1 MQRTKNPS
9 IFSNRRSRLGLSDT
23 VVALILVIV
32 GVSLALL
39 VGSIVGGQ
47 LGGWS
52 RKEGIVIE
60 TASASLVGS
69 GGSSQ
74 LCVTVQFRNSGASP
88 VTISQVIVTPPGPPS
103 GQLTPSTNPIQPGSS
118 GSATG
123 CINVGAGTISRGDI
137 VTIRVTGT
145 IGAGTGS
152 TSDQRSVPVV

>member
-1 MQRTKNPS
+1 MQKTKNPS
-9 IFSNRRSRLGLSDT
+9 IFSKRRSRLGLSDT

-60 TASASLVGS
+60 TASASLVS
-69 GGSSQ
+69 GNQ
-74 LCVTVQFRNSGASP
+74 LCVTVQFRNSGVSP
-88 VTISQVIVTPPGPPS
+88 VTNIEVRVNGQAPS
-103 GQLTPSTNPIQPGSS
+103 GLTIPSTPIQPGSS
-118 GSATG
+118 GSAYG
-123 CINVGAGTISRGDI
+123 CFTPGTTINRGDI
-137 VTIRVTGT
+137 VTIQVSGQ
-145 IGAGTGS
+145 IGSGSGTGR

>member
-1 MQRTKNPS
+1 MQRTKNPI

-60 TASASLVGS
+60 AASASLVGS

-74 LCVTVQFRNSGASP
+74 LCVTVQFRNSGASR
-88 VTISQVIVTPPGPPS
+88 VDVVSVIVTPPGTPLSS
-103 GQLTPSTNPIQPGSS
+103 GTISVQPGSS
-118 GSATG
+118 GSASN
-123 CINVGAGTISRGDI
+123 CVSAGSVSRGDI
-137 VTIRVTGT
+137 VTIRVTGNIIQGST
-145 IGAGTGS
+145 VTGT